1 MCSITTFGKTMISMY
16 NKILCL
22 LLLSQVCFAQ
32 KNTTNDSLT
41 ITTAEWR
48 TQDIGERILW
58 KNHHFNQKH
67 LFGGNQMINILET
80 PLKNKK
86 IKFSLIAADEKKADT
101 SARRLLLPTSKLAK
115 ASNAIAAVNAGFFD
129 TRNGGAVDFIRING
143 KVTDTTR
150 VVNVPRLPTY
160 AIAAVTIHKNKVK
173 IIKGT
178 PERGW
183 EKQLKEENV
192 LLTGPLLLL
201 NRQSQTLEKNAFN
214 DNRHPRTCACITND
228 KKLLLITVDGRSSE
242 AYGMSL
248 HELTALTK
256 ALNCKDAI
264 NFDGGG
270 STTMYIQNQPE
281 NGVVNYPSDNKIFDH
296 AGERSVS
303 NIFVLLRK

>member
-1 MCSITTFGKTMISMY
+1 MY

-22 LLLSQVCFAQ
+22 LVLTQFCYAQ
-32 KNTTNDSLT
+32 KSSPKDSLT
-41 ITTAEWR
+41 IANTQWK
-48 TQDIGERILW
+48 TQDIGHSILW
-58 KNHHFNQKH
+58 KNHHFNQKD
-67 LFGGNQMINILET
+67 LFEGNQMVNILET

-86 IKFSLIAADEKKADT
+86 IKFGLVAADEMKADT
-101 SARRLLLPTSKLAK
+101 ATKRLFLPTSKMALASQ
-115 ASNAIAAVNAGFFD
+115 AVAAVNAGFFD
-129 TRNGGAVDFIRING
+129 TKKGGAVDFLKING
-143 KVTDTTR
+143 KIMDTTR
-150 VVNVPRLPTY
+150 VINVPRLPTH
-160 AIAAVTIHKNKVK
+160 AISAITIHKNKVK
-173 IIKGT
+173 IIKGA

-183 EKQLKEENV
+183 EKELKEDNV

-201 NRQSQTLEKNAFN
+201 NGQAQTLEKTAFN
-214 DNRHPRTCACITND
+214 NNRHPRTCACITND

-248 HELTALTK
+248 HELSALTK

-281 NGVVNYPSDNKIFDH
+281 NGVVNYPTDNKIFDH

-303 NIFVLLRK
+303 NIFVLLKK

>member
-1 MCSITTFGKTMISMY
+1 MY

-22 LLLSQVCFAQ
+22 LLFSQICFAQ
-32 KNTTNDSLT
+32 QIKSKDSLT
-41 ITTAEWR
+41 ITSTTWK
-48 TQDIGERILW
+48 TQDIGRRILW
-58 KNHHFNQKH
+58 KSYHFNQKE
-67 LFGGNQMINILET
+67 LFEGNQMINILET

-86 IKFSLIAADEKKADT
+86 IKFDLVAADEKKADT
-101 SARRLLLPTSKLAK
+101 TAKRLRIPTSQLA
-115 ASNAIAAVNAGFFD
+115 ATSQAIAAVNAGFFD
-129 TRNGGAVDFIRING
+129 TKNGGAVDFLKIDG
-143 KVTDTTR
+143 KVIDSTR
-150 VVNVPRLPTY
+150 ILNVPRLPTH
-160 AIAAVTIHKNKVK
+160 AISAVTIHKNKVR
-173 IIKGT
+173 IIKGDHQS
-178 PERGW
+178 GW

-201 NRQSQTLEKNAFN
+201 DNQKQTLEKNAFN

-248 HELTALTK
+248 HELTTLAK

-270 STTMYIQNQPE
+270 STTMYISGQPE

-296 AGERSVS
+296 AGERAVC
-303 NIFVLLRK
+303 NIFVLLKK

>member
-1 MCSITTFGKTMISMY
+1 MY

-22 LLLSQVCFAQ
+22 LLLAQFSFAQ
-32 KNTTNDSLT
+32 KYYPGDSLG
-41 ITTAEWR
+41 ITTTQWK
-48 TQDIGERILW
+48 TQDIGYRILW
-58 KNHHFNQKH
+58 KNHHFNQKN
-67 LFGGNQMINILET
+67 LFEANQMINILET

-86 IKFSLIAADEKKADT
+86 IKFSLVAADEKKAD
-101 SARRLLLPTSKLAK
+101 SAATRLLLPTSKMAI
-115 ASNAIAAVNAGFFD
+115 ASHAIAAVNAGFFD
-129 TRNGGAVDFIRING
+129 TRNGGAVDFLKIDG
-143 KVTDTTR
+143 KIMDTTR
-150 VVNVPRLPTY
+150 VINVPRLPTH
-160 AIAAVTIHKNKVK
+160 AISAVTIHKNKVK
-173 IIKGT
+173 IIKGEPT
-178 PERGW
+178 FGW
-183 EKQLKEENV
+183 EKQLKEDNV
-192 LLTGPLLLL
+192 LLTGPLLLQ
-201 NRQSQTLEKNAFN
+201 NGQAQPLEKNAFN

-242 AYGMSL
+242 AYGMTL

-296 AGERSVS
+296 AGERRVS